1 MVRKKAKYILNK
13 DAFTKIWGNAEEH
26 QQLSELLDIEHKVY
40 TPEEIKDDWSL
51 IKDTEVIIS
60 GWGAPH
66 LDEEFLNQA
75 PKLKA
80 LFYGAGSIRGIVTDA
95 MWERGIL
102 ITSAY
107 AANAIPVA
115 EFCVSQILFALKC
128 GWQYVRYIQT
138 NHTYPDHF
146 RVPGGYK
153 STEGDLHKMP

>member
-1 MVRKKAKYILNK
+1 MGKIMDKMKAKYILNK
-13 DAFTKIWGNAEEH
+13 DAFTKIWG
-26 QQLSELLDIEHKVY
+26 
-40 TPEEIKDDWSL
+40 
-51 IKDTEVIIS
+51 
-60 GWGAPH
+60 APH
-66 LDEEFLNQA
+66 LDEIFLNEA

-80 LFYGAGSIRGIVTDA
+80 LFYGAGSIRGIVSDA

-115 EFCVSQILFALKC
+115 EFCVSQIIFALKC

-138 NHTYPDHF
+138 NHTYPEHF